1 MSRVR
6 IKFCGLT
13 RADDVAA
20 ACALGVDAVGFVM
33 TRRSKRFVDLDAAV
47 ALRAAVAPF
56 VSVVALVMDD
66 EAAWVAEVISRLA
79 PDLLQFHGA
88 ESAAFCA
95 GFGRP
100 YLKAVPMGGG
110 DADVAAY
117 AREHAHAA
125 GFLLD
130 SHALGEPGGSGKAFD
145 WTRMPR
151 TVGRPL
157 ILAGGLTPE
166 NAGGAVRIARPYAL
180 DVSSGIESAPGIKD
194 FEKMKLFVQNVNA
207 AGAA

>member
-20 ACALGVDAVGFVM
+20 ACALGVDALGVVL
-33 TRRSKRFVDLDAAV
+33 TRRSKRYVDLDAAV

-56 VSVVALVMDD
+56 VSLVALVMDD
-66 EAAWVAEVISRLA
+66 EPAWVAEVISRLA

-95 GFGRP
+95 GFDRP

-110 DADVAAY
+110 ADVAATV
-117 AREHAHAA
+117 REHDRAA

-130 SHALGEPGGSGKAFD
+130 SHALGEQGGSGKAFD

-151 TVGRPL
+151 DVGRPL
-157 ILAGGLTPE
+157 ILAGGLDAA
-166 NAGGAVRIARPYAL
+166 NVADAVRIARPYAL

-194 FEKMKLFVQNVNA
+194 FEKMKLFVQNANA

>member
-1 MSRVR
+1 VSRVR

-20 ACALGVDAVGFVM
+20 ACTLGVDALGFVL
-33 TRRSKRFVDLDAAV
+33 TRRSRRYVDLDAAV
-47 ALRAAVAPF
+47 ALRTVVAPF

-66 EAAWVAEVISRLA
+66 EPAWVAEVISRFA

-88 ESAAFCA
+88 EPAAFCA

-100 YLKAVPMGGG
+100 YLKAVPMGGDG
-110 DADVAAY
+110 ADVAAC
-117 AREHAHAA
+117 AREHALAA

-151 TVGRPL
+151 DVGRPL
-157 ILAGGLTPE
+157 MLAGGLTPA
-166 NAGGAVRIARPYAL
+166 NVGDAVRIARPYAV

-194 FEKMKLFVQNVNA
+194 FGKMKLFVQNANT

>member
-20 ACALGVDAVGFVM
+20 ACALGVDALGFVL
-33 TRRSKRFVDLDAAV
+33 TRRSKRYVDLEAAV

-56 VSVVALVMDD
+56 VSLVALVMDD
-66 EAAWVAEVISRLA
+66 EPAWVAEVISRLA

-110 DADVAAY
+110 ADVAAY
-117 AREHAHAA
+117 VREHDRAA

-130 SHALGEPGGSGKAFD
+130 SHAFGERGGSGKAFD

-151 TVGRPL
+151 DVGRPL
-157 ILAGGLTPE
+157 ILAGGLDAA
-166 NAGGAVRIARPYAL
+166 NVADAVRIARPYAL

-194 FEKMKLFVQNVNA
+194 LEKMKLFVQNANA

>member
-20 ACALGVDAVGFVM
+20 ACALGVDALGFVL
-33 TRRSKRFVDLDAAV
+33 TRRSRRHVDLDAAV
-47 ALRAAVAPF
+47 ALRTVVAPF

-66 EAAWVAEVISRLA
+66 EPAWVAEVISRFA

-100 YLKAVPMGGG
+100 YLKAVPMGGDG
-110 DADVAAY
+110 ADVAAY
-117 AREHAHAA
+117 AHEHARAA

-151 TVGRPL
+151 NVGRPL
-157 ILAGGLTPE
+157 ILAGGLTPA
-166 NAGGAVRIARPYAL
+166 NVGDAVRIARPYAV

-194 FEKMKLFVQNVNA
+194 FGKMKLFVQNANA